1 MVPTARNKQSG
12 SAAAEPTPAGDG
24 SDERADTHLQSLL
37 ALLHTYVALVV
48 EHRRESDPDPD
59 RPLRGL
65 YIDEAEVDRLLAGGW
80 LAHPAHPPAL
90 VLARE
95 RLEAVFAG
103 APSRVNALVER
114 FGLDRQDL
122 DLLVIAL
129 APDVDA
135 RFERFYGYLNDDV
148 SRRRVSVGVALEL
161 LGAPAGD
168 YRARARL
175 DASSPLRKSGLLVV
189 EDGERPVLTRSLRV
203 ADRVAAYLLGDDAT
217 PVEIEALVDADSG
230 ELDLDVGPLVRALG
244 DGARLIYLRERPG
257 SAGRALGVAAL
268 RAFGLGALS
277 LNLTH
282 LDLAAKLEDLAAL
295 VEREARLTNSGV
307 VIGPLDALGDAQA
320 ERARTGARLLAGLDA
335 PVVLLGRESWDPRNA
350 REIPLVLDAPT
361 LSPAQ
366 VRGLWTR
373 GLGDAPVEDALVDEA
388 TADLEL
394 SPEQVVQATEAAQ
407 LLAAYDGDVVTPH
420 HLRAGALA
428 QNAAGLE
435 RFARR
440 IQPAVAW
447 DDLVLPAETAT
458 LLRELVARVRR
469 RQIVLDEWGMRAG
482 GGRGRGVTALFAG
495 ESGTGKTMSAEVI
508 AGVLG
513 LELYAINLATVVDK
527 YIGETEK
534 NLERI
539 FSEVSGVN
547 GVLLFDEADALFGK
561 RSEVRDA
568 HDRYANVEVA
578 YLLQRIESF
587 DGLAILATNLRAN
600 LDEAFTRRLDA
611 VVDFP
616 FPDVEQR
623 AVIWE
628 HALRPDLPRK
638 DDVDIAFLA
647 EAFELSGGNISSIA
661 LTAAYL
667 AADEDRPVAMADLVR
682 AVHREYRKLGRL
694 TVASEFGVWYS
705 AIDGDETPL
714 DR

>member
-1 MVPTARNKQSG
+1 VPSARNRQSPTAPIEQPPS
-12 SAAAEPTPAGDG
+12 DG
-24 SDERADTHLQSLL
+24 ASDALADTHLQSLL

-65 YIDEAEVDRLLAGGW
+65 YIDEAEVDRLIAGGW
-80 LAHPAHPPAL
+80 RPNPTHPPAL
-90 VLARE
+90 ALARD

-114 FGLDRQDL
+114 FGLDRLDL
-122 DLLVIAL
+122 DLLVIGL

-135 RFERFYGYLNDDV
+135 RFERLYGYLNDDV
-148 SRRRVSVGVALEL
+148 SRRRATIGVALEL
-161 LGAPAGD
+161 IGVPVGD
-168 YRARARL
+168 YRARGRL
-175 DASSPLRKSGLLVV
+175 DPSAPLRKHGLLVV
-189 EDGERPVLTRSLRV
+189 EDVERPVLTRSLRV
-203 ADRVAAYLLGDDAT
+203 PDRVAAFVLGDDTT
-217 PVEIEALVDADSG
+217 PGEIEALVDPDSG
-230 ELDLDVGPLVRALG
+230 ELDFDVEPLVRAFT

-257 SAGRALGVAAL
+257 SAGRSLGVAAL

-295 VEREARLTNSGV
+295 IEREARLTNSGV
-307 VIGPLDALGDAQA
+307 VIGPLDAFGDAQA
-320 ERARTGARLLAGLDA
+320 ERARTGTRLLAGLDV

-350 REIPLVLDAPT
+350 REIPLVLNAPT
-361 LSPAQ
+361 LGPLQ
-366 VRGLWTR
+366 VRRLWTR
-373 GLGDAPVEDALVDEA
+373 GLDDAPVEDALVDEA

-407 LLAAYDGDVVTPH
+407 LLAAYDGEVVTPH

-447 DDLVLPAETAT
+447 DDLVLPPETAA

-539 FSEVSGVN
+539 FSEVAGVN

-561 RSEVRDA
+561 RSEVHDA

-616 FPDVEQR
+616 SPDVEQR
-623 AVIWE
+623 LIIWE

-638 DDVDIAFLA
+638 DDVDIDFLA
-647 EAFELSGGNISSIA
+647 QSFELSGGNISSIA

-694 TVASEFGVWYS
+694 TVPSEFGVWYPALDGGDS
-705 AIDGDETPL
+705 AL